1 MPHESTVDPSASEP
15 VPDDPAHAAA
25 LRFRSI
31 TETEEEAGVVDSG
44 STPSPDRSRSVS
56 IVRSDSLVPH
66 LHAET
71 PRKVTHHHDEDNSD
85 EESGGSHASD
95 NGEIVEQANNWTVT

>member
-1 MPHESTVDPSASEP
+1 MPHESTVDPAASEP
-15 VPDDPAHAAA
+15 VPDDPARSAA
-25 LRFRSI
+25 LRHRVI
-31 TETEEEAGVVDSG
+31 TENDEEAAAASVDAS

-71 PRKVTHHHDEDNSD
+71 PRKVTHYHDEDNSD
-85 EESGGSHASD
+85 DESGGSHESD
-95 NGEIVEQANNWTVT
+95 NGEIAEQANN